1 MLASSDSKTKSAPI
15 RTRTANHSGVFWF
28 QWGWCCSDL
37 SLLLMAMPN
46 NNVFVCLFVSV
57 FVFIVIFFVRLLVFV
72 FVFVRFFFFCISY
85 IFWVIFPIWPLHCL
99 PSSIYDLWLLVWY
112 IERCF
117 SYSYILTQLT
127 LSLSELT
134 ILSFKLT
141 STLLTKFSLFYRIC
155 ASFPL

>member
-1 MLASSDSKTKSAPI
+1 MLLLEQELPTIPGY
-15 RTRTANHSGVFWF
+15 SGFSEVGVVQTLVYCWWLCQTIMFLF
-28 QWGWCCSDL
+28 DCL
-37 SLLLMAMPN
+37 SL
-46 NNVFVCLFVSV
+46 FLFLYV
-57 FVFIVIFFVRLLVFV
+57 
-72 FVFVRFFFFCISY
+72 FFFFCISY
-85 IFWVIFPIWPLHCL
+85 IFWVIFLIWPLHCL

>member
-1 MLASSDSKTKSAPI
+1 MLASSESKTKGAPI
-15 RTRTANHSGVFWF
+15 RTRTANHSRVFWF
-28 QWGWCCSDL
+28 QWSWRCSNH

-46 NNVFVCLFVSV
+46 NNVFV
-57 FVFIVIFFVRLLVFV
+57 RLLVSV

-85 IFWVIFPIWPLHCL
+85 IFWVIFLIWPLHCL